1 MISKISLRVWICL
14 QRNLHKNERMKFKR
28 KRNLRL
34 VCFSVDGVLHTGNT
48 KNMCM

>member
-1 MISKISLRVWICL
+1 MFGFVYREIYIRMREW
-14 QRNLHKNERMKFKR
+14 NLKEKGNC
-28 KRNLRL
+28 